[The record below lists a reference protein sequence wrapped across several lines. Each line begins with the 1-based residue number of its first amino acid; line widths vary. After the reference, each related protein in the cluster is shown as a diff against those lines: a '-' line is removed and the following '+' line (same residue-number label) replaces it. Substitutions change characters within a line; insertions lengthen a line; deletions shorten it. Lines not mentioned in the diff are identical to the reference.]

1 MNDVTPCEA
10 EKKFMSD
17 DDLEVREEFE
27 RTVESIDCG
36 SGTNVISVD
45 SVPSDAAL
53 ALCLKGCES

>member
-1 MNDVTPCEA
+1 
-10 EKKFMSD
+10 MSD